1 MSCCGHRPLRADGA
15 GGGTVHG
22 SPAMAAGSAAAS
34 SASSAMSA
42 MSAMSASNA
51 DNAGTRASQP
61 EFRYTGATTLTVTG
75 PVTGRT
81 YRFAA
86 PGARLQVNWHDAASL
101 LYVPSLQP
109 VRR

>member
-1 MSCCGHRPLRADGA
+1 MSCCGHRPLRPDGA

-22 SPAMAAGSAAAS
+22 SPAMGAGLSAADTPGS
-34 SASSAMSA
+34 
-42 MSAMSASNA
+42 
-51 DNAGTRASQP
+51 RASHP

-86 PGARLQVNWHDAASL
+86 PGARLEVNRHDAASL

>member
-1 MSCCGHRPLRADGA
+1 MSCCGHRPLRPDGA

-22 SPAMAAGSAAAS
+22 SPAMAAGTAH
-34 SASSAMSA
+34 
-42 MSAMSASNA
+42 A
-51 DNAGTRASQP
+51 DNSGARASHP
-61 EFRYTGATTLTVTG
+61 EFRYIGTSSLTVTG
-75 PVTGRT
+75 PVTGRS

-86 PGARLQVNWHDAASL
+86 PGARLEVNRHDAASL